1 VLRDWF
7 KNHSLHVLNLTN
19 SDGMK
24 VDYVNLAKM
33 YLLLADTSTTRL
45 SREKST
51 NEQWLV
57 PSCYRALAVSKSAQR
72 PIMSEERGNTRHVS
86 DKRVPF
92 CAFLKFPVTR
102 RALEMPQ
109 LQVARRPAI
118 QSISKTQDTEPFCMA
133 VAQAVPWQTAGQVAW
148 FACRPARVGRP
159 PGGWLTG
166 GSPNNRWRSEGV
178 AGWLE
183 RLVQRLT
190 CCAVRSLCGCKQA
203 I

>member
-1 VLRDWF
+1 MLRDWF
-7 KNHSLHVLNLTN
+7 KNHSLHVFNLTN

-45 SREKST
+45 SREKNT

-72 PIMSEERGNTRHVS
+72 PIMSEERGNTRHIS
-86 DKRVPF
+86 AKRVPF
-92 CAFLKFPVTR
+92 CAFLEFPVTR

-118 QSISKTQDTEPFCMA
+118 QSVSRTLADGRSGGLDCLP
-133 VAQAVPWQTAGQVAW
+133 AGQSRTA
-148 FACRPARVGRP
+148 AR
-159 PGGWLTG
+159 GWLTE
-166 GSPNNRWRSEGV
+166 WRQSEQSMAIRRGQGV
-178 AGWLE
+178 AGGGWF
-183 RLVQRLT
+183 
-190 CCAVRSLCGCKQA
+190 SG
-203 I
+203 